1 MSKEEMAMIPKEVDR
16 SPPPSRPSGMV
27 VDGEDEEKVEN
38 GSPVGMDVDLDQEG
52 RERIGESKEEE
63 DESHTEIDI
72 ASFLE

>member
-27 VDGEDEEKVEN
+27 VDDEKDGH
-38 GSPVGMDVDLDQEG
+38 GSSEGMDVDRDQEEV
-52 RERIGESKEEE
+52 ERIEEPKEEE